1 MNNIILKQYNIDY
14 EFIIKNY
21 LSPSLW
27 KKIWTL
33 LQYKEHIITLNLYKI
48 MTKDNEIVFE
58 IKYQGFWGTE
68 YITYN
73 INNTSIKILKQQIN
87 GAMFRI
93 IERYE
98 ESLIEETEGYKRIE
112 ESKWEERNM
121 LKDIARDFLDR
132 EGVTNDEIREVYID
146 RYVDKNETV
155 YEQLSSYKRVSKY
168 TILTDLFLIFCEITL
183 DKTRMKTIIDANGEH
198 TMRLTLIESEV
209 KEFMERLNTTDYIEE
224 MECELEGL

>member
-1 MNNIILKQYNIDY
+1 MLPTLKVYNIDY

-73 INNTSIKILKQQIN
+73 INNTSIKILKFKPE
-87 GAMFRI
+87 AYSSSSFKAFFPPSEFRI
-93 IERYE
+93 
-98 ESLIEETEGYKRIE
+98 LA
-112 ESKWEERNM
+112 
-121 LKDIARDFLDR
+121 L
-132 EGVTNDEIREVYID
+132 
-146 RYVDKNETV
+146 
-155 YEQLSSYKRVSKY
+155 
-168 TILTDLFLIFCEITL
+168 
-183 DKTRMKTIIDANGEH
+183 
-198 TMRLTLIESEV
+198 
-209 KEFMERLNTTDYIEE
+209 
-224 MECELEGL
+224 

>member
-1 MNNIILKQYNIDY
+1 MVPTLKVYNIDY

-21 LSPSLW
+21 LSQSLW

-98 ESLIEETEGYKRIE
+98 EFLIEATEGYKKIE

-183 DKTRMKTIIDANGEH
+183 DKTRMKTIIDANREH
-198 TMRLTLIESEV
+198 TMRLVSIESEV

-224 MECELEGL
+224 LECELEGL